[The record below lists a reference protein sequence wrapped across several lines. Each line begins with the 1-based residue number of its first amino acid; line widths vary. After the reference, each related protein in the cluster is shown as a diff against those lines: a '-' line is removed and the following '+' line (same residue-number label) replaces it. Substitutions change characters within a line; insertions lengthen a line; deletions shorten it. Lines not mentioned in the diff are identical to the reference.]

1 MLGFLSVSTFLSLG
15 AGGAK
20 RVQNVIEENW
30 FTLPNQNGHRW
41 QLFQRSCASRLPKSA
56 LLLWQPQTQSVGAHS
71 FATPKLRWI
80 PPPNSDE
87 LRWIPPKARRGERP
101 MGWTRRHC
109 ARPSASSPMHSNPS
123 GKDPPGAFTRES
135 PPLRITP
142 PIMFPVTP
150 KIAAS
155 ISRPVPLVFYFL
167 SFPSSFP
174 PSLIMCIW
182 DACVP

>member
-1 MLGFLSVSTFLSLG
+1 M
-15 AGGAK
+15 
-20 RVQNVIEENW
+20 
-30 FTLPNQNGHRW
+30 
-41 QLFQRSCASRLPKSA
+41 
-56 LLLWQPQTQSVGAHS
+56 
-71 FATPKLRWI
+71 
-80 PPPNSDE
+80 
-87 LRWIPPKARRGERP
+87 
-101 MGWTRRHC
+101 
-109 ARPSASSPMHSNPS
+109 
-123 GKDPPGAFTRES
+123 DPPQGAPGRAPDGMDEAALRQTIGIFTNALES
-135 PPLRITP
+135 FGEGSARGLHKGVTAASNNP